1 MPSSFVKKKIS
12 RREALSTTAKV
23 AVGVVVAGVI
33 GGVAGYYVGSTA
45 APPPVRTETLT
56 KTVTSTQTVTQ
67 TVTVTPTITT
77 TPKPTITITTTPTTA
92 TTTATTT
99 TTTPKPTI
107 TGPITA
113 YAEKGWYPE
122 EEEARK
128 WLAAMFKRE
137 TGIELKITSL
147 TQEDVLKK
155 VVAGAT
161 AKSPPAIAF
170 CTTLSWMQDY
180 AWNGW
185 IEDLSEFID
194 ILKDLEVPDWA
205 INAWKWADPTRK
217 ELILAGVPFCVDNI
231 PFHYWKDFLEEAG
244 MPTDPDEIPMRFK
257 EFSDFWKEAQDRL
270 WQKKPDYKEKVY
282 GIGWPSMGGIGVNP
296 GDGLQQ
302 FVHILLWHGWKLEWD
317 SKGILKLDRSENRE
331 ALRKAVKW
339 FAETYQAGYMPK
351 GILEWGS
358 PDNNKAFHARQIISV
373 HNGTMS
379 IVMYWY
385 GVDKEAYFKKIATLR
400 RFPSETGER
409 GAQTWEVHSWMIF
422 KDAPNKEAAKKFIKW
437 FLQPEIIN
445 MYLKTTGGRFIPI
458 SRAVL
463 EMDPFWKEGHTDGGK
478 YVDPHLPTAY
488 EMYMKGPNFPN
499 PQHWF
504 KHPWS
509 YLDAYPMQAV
519 HKVVKDGWSVDEAVD
534 WAIKTWLDAMKKY
547 IDEIRKW

>member
-1 MPSSFVKKKIS
+1 M
-12 RREALSTTAKV
+12 
-23 AVGVVVAGVI
+23 
-33 GGVAGYYVGSTA
+33 
-45 APPPVRTETLT
+45 T
-56 KTVTSTQTVTQ
+56 KTVISTQTVTQ
-67 TVTVTPTITT
+67 TVTATPIIT
-77 TPKPTITITTTPTTA
+77 TTTPTM
-92 TTTATTT
+92 TT
-99 TTTPKPTI
+99 TTTPTITVTTTVPTPTI
-107 TGPITA
+107 MGPVTM
-113 YAEKGWYPE
+113 YFEKGWYPE
-122 EEEARK
+122 EDEAKKLLVERFKKEKGITIDLSLFAEEDAHKKTVAGCMAGTPPEIAFVRMWD
-128 WLAAMFKRE
+128 WLGQDLAWK
-137 TGIELKITSL
+137 GWL
-147 TQEDVLKK
+147 EDVSELID
-155 VVAGAT
+155 VA
-161 AKSPPAIAF
+161 KE
-170 CTTLSWMQDY
+170 
-180 AWNGW
+180 
-185 IEDLSEFID
+185 IEIF
-194 ILKDLEVPDWA
+194 DWA
-205 INAWKWADPTRK
+205 LEAAYLWDSVEGRRK
-217 ELILAGVPFCVDNI
+217 YCFVPFAIDSVH
-231 PFHYWKDFLEEAG
+231 FSYWKDLLTEAG
-244 MPTDPDEIPMRFK
+244 MPTEPDEIPMKFD
-257 EFSDFWKEAQDRL
+257 EFTNFWREAQDRL

-317 SKGILKLDRSENRE
+317 SKGILKLDRSENKE

>member
-99 TTTPKPTI
+99 ITTPKPTI

-147 TQEDVLKK
+147 TQEDLLKK

-161 AKSPPAIAF
+161 AKSPPDIAF

-409 GAQTWEVHSWMIF
+409 GAQTWEVHSWMVF
-422 KDAPNKEAAKKFIKW
+422 KDAPNKEAAKRFIKW

-463 EMDPFWKEGHTDGGK
+463 EMDPFWKEGHTDEGK

-519 HKVVKDGWSVDEAVD
+519 HKVVKDGWSVD
-534 WAIKTWLDAMKKY
+534 
-547 IDEIRKW
+547 